1 MLDLNQADVF
11 VHVVQHGGVQKAARA
26 MGVPKSTV
34 SRRLAALEERLGV
47 RLLQRTTRSLA
58 LTEDGAAYYE
68 RIAPAMEMAREAEE
82 ALGRR
87 RGAVSGVLRVNAPML
102 FGQRLLG
109 PIAVEYLRRHPGA
122 QLELELDDRTID
134 LLHDRC
140 DVAIRVGALDS
151 STLVARRLAGVRLV
165 LCASR
170 AYLDGAP
177 ALATPDD
184 LQHHECILHAGDRAW
199 RLRRGD
205 DVRTVVVRGR
215 LRTRSPVLRLEAVLA
230 GLGVTWL
237 PELTCAEELAAG
249 RLVALL
255 EGWQGPETAV
265 FAVYPSSRQLSPK
278 VRAFVDL
285 LVERLD
291 ERGRGRDRAGPR
303 RARKP

>member
-1 MLDLNQADVF
+1 MPDLNQADVF
-11 VHVVQHGGVQKAARA
+11 VHVVQHGGVLQAARA

-47 RLLQRTTRSLA
+47 RLVQRTSRSLS

-68 RIAPAMEMAREAEE
+68 QIAPAMEMARAAEE

-87 RGAVSGVLRVNAPML
+87 LGTVSGVLRVNAPML

-109 PIAVEYLRRHPGA
+109 PIAVEYLRRHPA
-122 QLELELDDRTID
+122 VQLELELDDRAID

-140 DVAIRVGALDS
+140 DVAIRVGALGD
-151 STLVARRLAGVRLV
+151 STLVARRLAGMRLV
-165 LCASR
+165 LCASP
-170 AYLDGAP
+170 AYLDAAP
-177 ALATPDD
+177 ALGAPDD
-184 LQHHECILHAGDRAW
+184 LRHHECILHSAERAW
-199 RLRRGD
+199 QLRRGD
-205 DVRTVVVRGR
+205 DARTAVVRGR
-215 LRTRSPVLRLEAVLA
+215 LRTRSPILRLEAVLA

-237 PELTCAEELAAG
+237 PEFACAEAIAAG

-255 EGWQGPETAV
+255 DGWRGPEVAV

-285 LVERLD
+285 LVERLED
-291 ERGRGRDRAGPR
+291 RGRAGAR

>member
-11 VHVVQHGGVQKAARA
+11 VHVVQHGGVLQAARA

-47 RLLQRTTRSLA
+47 RLLQRTSRSLS
-58 LTEDGAAYYE
+58 LTEDGAAYFE

-87 RGAVSGVLRVNAPML
+87 LGAVAGVLRVNAPML

-109 PIAVEYLRRHPGA
+109 PIAVEYLRRHPGV
-122 QLELELDDRTID
+122 QLELELDDRAID

-140 DVAIRVGALDS
+140 DVAIRVGALGD
-151 STLVARRLAGVRLV
+151 STLVARRLAGARLV

-170 AYLDGAP
+170 AYLDAAP
-177 ALATPDD
+177 PLAEPDD
-184 LQHHECILHAGDRAW
+184 LRHHECIVHAGERAW
-199 RLRRGD
+199 QLRRGE

-215 LRTRSPVLRLEAVLA
+215 MRTRSPVLRLEAVLA

-237 PELTCAEELAAG
+237 PEFACAEAIAAR
-249 RLVALL
+249 RLVPLL
-255 EGWQGPETAV
+255 EGWRGPEAAM
-265 FAVYPSSRQLSPK
+265 FAIYPSSRQLSPK

-285 LVERLD
+285 LAERLD
-291 ERGRGRDRAGPR
+291 DRGRAATR
-303 RARKP
+303 RARR